1 MNPCIK
7 IAFFLI
13 LTSLTTGCDTGYW
26 WSRGQPSGV
35 SELIQ
40 RSSERLAESV
50 ATHGPARENL
60 SGIAVHTSKALEKA
74 LQNIGSGAGGNQLV
88 QLSSELKIARD
99 SFMKME
105 GLISIGSRAAFS
117 ELSGQLRKFTNSA
130 KEGQAVNPE
139 AFGLFHARTQFF
151 LARELMVPP
160 PNFG

>member
-1 MNPCIK
+1 M
-7 IAFFLI
+7 
-13 LTSLTTGCDTGYW
+13 
-26 WSRGQPSGV
+26 
-35 SELIQ
+35 
-40 RSSERLAESV
+40 
-50 ATHGPARENL
+50 
-60 SGIAVHTSKALEKA
+60 
-74 LQNIGSGAGGNQLV
+74 
-88 QLSSELKIARD
+88 ARD